1 MQVDDLGAQ
10 AATQIDLESL
20 KEATT
25 VAMLAIRKGKE
36 PTYQLSVIRDAI
48 NEAIQ
53 SDRMATDPDFA
64 TFLNETLGLK
74 VMPAMARERSIDEN
88 VSIFIPIQ
96 PVFAWHYLFVSK
108 CNLAALFSYSSR
120 LTNLFVCI

>member
-10 AATQIDLESL
+10 EPTQIDLETL

-53 SDRMATDPDFA
+53 SDRMATEPEFA
-64 TFLNETLGLK
+64 TYLNETLGLK

-88 VSIFIPIQ
+88 VSVLLSLFISSSIL
-96 PVFAWHYLFVSK
+96 AYLS
-108 CNLAALFSYSSR
+108 A
-120 LTNLFVCI
+120 I

>member
-10 AATQIDLESL
+10 EPTQIDLETL

-36 PTYQLSVIRDAI
+36 PTHKLEVIRDAI

-64 TFLNETLGLK
+64 TYLNETLGLK

-88 VSIFIPIQ
+88 VSVLPSPRIRCFT
-96 PVFAWHYLFVSK
+96 FAYPSAIWPHF
-108 CNLAALFSYSSR
+108 FHISSR
-120 LTNLFVCI
+120 Y